1 MTQVRE
7 TTSIKLDKTTKEK
20 AKIIFEQLGINMGEA
35 VNMFLTQVVLNKGI
49 PFNIKLPNE
58 ETAQTLKDIIEY
70 KNIEKFGLIKKNG
83 V

>member
-20 AKIIFEQLGINMGEA
+20 AKVIFEQLGVNMGEA
-35 VNMFLTQVVLNKGI
+35 INMFLTQVVLNKGI

-70 KNIEKFGLIKKNG
+70 KNIEKFDIKELKR
-83 V
+83 

>member
-20 AKIIFEQLGINMGEA
+20 AKVIFEQLGVNMGEA
-35 VNMFLTQVVLNKGI
+35 INMFLTQVVLNKGI

-58 ETAQTLKDIIEY
+58 ETQKAMKDIVEG
-70 KNIEKFGLIKKNG
+70 KNIEKLDIKEFKR
-83 V
+83 

>member
-1 MTQVRE
+1 MIRE

-20 AKIIFEQLGINMGEA
+20 AKVIFEQLGINMGEA

-58 ETAQTLKDIIEY
+58 QTAKTMKDIVEG
-70 KNIEKFGLIKKNG
+70 KNIEKFDIKELKK
-83 V
+83 

>member
-70 KNIEKFGLIKKNG
+70 KNIEKFDIKELKR
-83 V
+83 

>member
-20 AKIIFEQLGINMGEA
+20 AKVIFEQLGVNMGEA
-35 VNMFLTQVVLNKGI
+35 INMFLTQVVLNKGI

-58 ETAQTLKDIIEY
+58 ETAQTLKDIIEG
-70 KNIEKFGLIKKNG
+70 KNIEKFDIKELKR
-83 V
+83 

>member
-20 AKIIFEQLGINMGEA
+20 AKVIFEQLGVNMGEA
-35 VNMFLTQVVLNKGI
+35 INMFLTQVVLNKGI

-58 ETAQTLKDIIEY
+58 ETAQTLKEIIEG
-70 KNIEKFGLIKKNG
+70 KNIEKFDIKELKR
-83 V
+83 